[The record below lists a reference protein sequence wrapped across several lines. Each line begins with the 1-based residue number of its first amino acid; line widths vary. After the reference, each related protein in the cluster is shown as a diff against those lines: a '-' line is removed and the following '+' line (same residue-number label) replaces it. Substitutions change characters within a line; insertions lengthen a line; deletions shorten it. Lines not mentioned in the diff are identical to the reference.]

1 MGRDAAMGPRGD
13 RPGTPGPHRCAQGRA
28 VRMGR
33 GDVDGTVRAR
43 AREAASE
50 PPDQRSRA
58 VVQLSSVAKATARS
72 TARRTV
78 ARHEDA
84 AGRGF
89 EAGENMCS

>member
-1 MGRDAAMGPRGD
+1 MSTGPCGL
-13 RPGTPGPHRCAQGRA
+13 ALA
-28 VRMGR
+28 
-33 GDVDGTVRAR
+33 
-43 AREAASE
+43 EAASE

-78 ARHEDA
+78 ARHEGV

-89 EAGENMCS
+89 ETGENMCS

>member
-1 MGRDAAMGPRGD
+1 MSTGPCGL
-13 RPGTPGPHRCAQGRA
+13 ALA
-28 VRMGR
+28 
-33 GDVDGTVRAR
+33 
-43 AREAASE
+43 AASS

-72 TARRTV
+72 AARRTV

-84 AGRGF
+84 AVGGF

>member
-1 MGRDAAMGPRGD
+1 VLA
-13 RPGTPGPHRCAQGRA
+13 
-28 VRMGR
+28 
-33 GDVDGTVRAR
+33 
-43 AREAASE
+43 EAASV

-58 VVQLSSVAKATARS
+58 VVQLSSVAKATVRS